1 MRTEV
6 NARRAPAAALGV
18 ALALTAAG
26 AVAAPA
32 LAASNVP
39 TTGPC
44 TTTGPAATSCE
55 LWAKTGTLT
64 LPAGAN
70 PASVPIWGYSD
81 TEAGAA
87 SAPGPVLVATQG
99 DTVSVTLHNG
109 LAEASSLSFPQVD
122 GFVDDGTGAPA
133 GGTRTYTFTASRPGT
148 FLYQAG
154 LTTNGP
160 RQAAMGLVG
169 ALVVRPAADPATLDG
184 QPATAFA
191 DEALLVLT
199 EVDDR
204 LNANPTGFDM
214 RTFAPRFRL
223 INGGALSGTT
233 ATGATTIGTTAGARL
248 LLRTVNAGLTE
259 HALGALGLRQDVVA
273 LGGRSLAHPYNVYA
287 ETAQPGQT
295 VDTLVTVPAGATGA
309 TYPVYETAAGDGVSG
324 NLANF
329 SGMLAFITT
338 GGTATTGG
346 PAVTGLAVTSNHV
359 APLPAFPV
367 KTGDV
372 LTLTGV
378 AGPTATLV
386 QYVLDNQA
394 GTWTTAATAP
404 GAFTTD
410 VTVPALTT
418 GQHTV
423 FVRASAD
430 GTTFGAV
437 SAVTFGVDVDG
448 PKVTGLTVSPAVSA
462 GTTAIAISATGDDST
477 TGGSNTVSASYSL
490 DGGAP
495 VALVLNRTNNP
506 VAALT
511 GSVPAAVAVGPHT
524 VAVTALDALGNAT
537 GTPATATYR
546 VDTTGPT
553 VSAASI
559 SVSPQAN
566 DGTRESR
573 VGSGAFTVSAVL
585 TDDVAAGYGEGFF
598 DTLNPTPGTGF
609 AMLANSNATGSP
621 LTVKVDV
628 PLSQLTSLADGPH
641 SVWVRGRDTA
651 GNWGTAAQ
659 SAPDALVVDRTA
671 PAIGT
676 VAVAPNPTRGAVTG
690 SVSFPVT
697 NVGTAVGSGTWA
709 LTTSGGAAAGNGT
722 LTGSAPGTGTAGT
735 FSGTLTYPAA
745 AGAYTLT
752 VSVVDGVGRTT
763 SKSTPVT
770 VQANR
775 IFTNGFDTTG
785 SPYGWSGRTGTG
797 FTTTATGAIAGARS
811 GTVSLTTSGNYLTD
825 NTPNAETTFH
835 AQFLV
840 RSTGAGAATGT
851 GVIYQAYTTDNG
863 GGTTVFRV
871 LVRRSGGLTQV
882 GILGPTGTV
891 PTADW
896 RTVAAGTGSTL
907 VRVDLA
913 GTTATLTVGSLAPT
927 TATAGSGAGV
937 GSVRLGAV
945 GGATGLGSML
955 FDSYDSARD
964 RLPS

>member
-122 GFVDDGTGAPA
+122 GFVDDGTGAAA

-148 FLYQAG
+148 YLYQAG
-154 LTTNGP
+154 LTANGP

-169 ALVVRPAADPATLDG
+169 ALVVRPSAGPSTLDG

-214 RTFAPRFRL
+214 RTFAPHFRL

-233 ATGATTIGTTAGARL
+233 ATGATTIGTSAGARL

-295 VDTLVTVPAGATGA
+295 IDTLVTVPAGATGA
-309 TYPVYETAAGDGVSG
+309 TYPLYGTSAGDGVSG
-324 NLANF
+324 TLANF
-329 SGMLAFITT
+329 SGMITFITT

-367 KTGDV
+367 KPADV
-372 LTLTGV
+372 ITLTGT
-378 AGPTATLV
+378 AGPAATLV
-386 QYVLDNQA
+386 EYAIDVQSGA
-394 GTWTTAATAP
+394 WTTAATTA
-404 GAFTTD
+404 GAFSTSI
-410 VTVPALTT
+410 TVPTLTT
-418 GQHTV
+418 GQHTL
-423 FVRASAD
+423 FVRASD
-430 GTTFGAV
+430 GTTVGAV
-437 SAVTFGVDVDG
+437 SAVTFAVDVDG
-448 PKVTGLTVSPAVSA
+448 PRVTGLAVTPAVSA
-462 GTTAIAISATGDDST
+462 GATAIGISATGDDST
-477 TGGSNTVSASYSL
+477 TGGSSTVSASYTL

-495 VALVLNRTNNP
+495 VPLTLNRTNNP

-511 GSVPAAVAVGPHT
+511 GSIASAGAAGTHT
-524 VAVTALDALGNAT
+524 VTVTALDALGNAT

-553 VSAASI
+553 VSEASI
-559 SVSPQAN
+559 LVSPPVN
-566 DGTRESR
+566 DGTKESR
-573 VGSGAFTVSAVL
+573 VGSGAFTVSATL
-585 TDDVAAGYGEGFF
+585 TDDVAVGYGEGYF

-628 PLSQLTSLADGPH
+628 PLSQLTSLAEGPH

-651 GNWGTAAQ
+651 GNWGTAVQ
-659 SAPDALVVDRTA
+659 SAPDALVVDRVA
-671 PAIGT
+671 PVMGT
-676 VAVAPNPTRGAVTG
+676 VSLSPNPTRGAGQGTVDF
-690 SVSFPVT
+690 SVT
-697 NVGTAVGSGTWA
+697 NIGSAVGNGRWA
-709 LTTSGGAAAGNGT
+709 LTTSGGAAAGSGT
-722 LTGSAPGTGTAGT
+722 LAGSAPGTGTAGAFT
-735 FSGTLTYPAA
+735 GTVTYPAT
-745 AGAYTLT
+745 AGTYTLT
-752 VSVVDGVGRTT
+752 VSVTDGTGRTT
-763 SKSTPVT
+763 SRTLPVT

-775 IFTNGFDTTG
+775 IFLNGFESAT
-785 SPYGWSGRTGTG
+785 SPFGWTSRSSNA
-797 FTTTATGAIAGARS
+797 FTTVTANAIAGNRS
-811 GTVSLTTSGNYLTD
+811 GSTLLTTTGGYVTN
-825 NTPNAETTFH
+825 NTPAAETTFH
-835 AQFLV
+835 AQFSI
-840 RSTGAGAATGT
+840 R
-851 GVIYQAYTTDNG
+851 
-863 GGTTVFRV
+863 
-871 LVRRSGGLTQV
+871 
-882 GILGPTGTV
+882 PT
-891 PTADW
+891 
-896 RTVAAGTGSTL
+896 
-907 VRVDLA
+907 
-913 GTTATLTVGSLAPT
+913 GTTATANVATVYQAYGSDSGGGGTLFRVQLRHSGTVTQVGLVGATGAPASWTTIAANTASTIRVDLTGSTAALTVNGAAAGTATVPT
-927 TATAGSGAGV
+927 TGV

-945 GGATGLGSML
+945 SVSAAGTGLGSAL

-964 RLPS
+964 HLPS